1 MINLR
6 LDICRECVPLDA
18 EDALAELQKKLARQ
32 LADQVSI
39 RLAPC
44 IERCDAPC
52 AMTLQSAQGAGYVFS
67 GINLAADADD
77 IVETCRAY
85 LSSKDGWIEDARP
98 CGRLRFC
105 LAARLPA

>member
-1 MINLR
+1 MTTLR
-6 LDICRECVPLDA
+6 LDICRDCLSRD
-18 EDALAELQKKLARQ
+18 DRNALSELKTKFAHEIDRQ
-32 LADQVSI
+32 VDI

-44 IERCDAPC
+44 MERCDAPC
-52 AMTLQSAQGAGYVFS
+52 AMTLQSEQGAGYVFS
-67 GINLAADADD
+67 GINLMQDTGD

-85 LSSKDGWIEDARP
+85 LASTDGWIEDARP